1 MDYLSCILALAQCHV
16 RYVVQALA
24 PGLGYE
30 QFEERDCVL
39 NIMCVCVCDRGGK
52 ILLVCPYTDIL
63 SLCRR
68 GFVRVLF

>member
-39 NIMCVCVCDRGGK
+39 NIMCVCVC
-52 ILLVCPYTDIL
+52 VCVCVTEGAKFFL
-63 SLCRR
+63 S
-68 GFVRVLF
+68 VLTPIF